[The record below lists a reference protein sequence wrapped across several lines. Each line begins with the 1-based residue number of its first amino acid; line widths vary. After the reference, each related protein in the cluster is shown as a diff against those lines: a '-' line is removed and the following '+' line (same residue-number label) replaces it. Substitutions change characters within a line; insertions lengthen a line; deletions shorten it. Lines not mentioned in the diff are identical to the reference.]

1 MISWDFMGFHGASWG
16 FMGLHGASWGFMG
29 YHGISCDFMGLF
41 CSFFVF
47 LVSQKNIW
55 RHQKNQIYKRSRA
68 LQLNPFPHQNL
79 WRSHEKKTFQRPR
92 ALQPNPFPHQNLWR
106 SHEKNPFKDPGLSS
120 PIHSLTKNFW
130 RSHEKKPFQRPR
142 ALQPNPFPHQK
153 IFGGPRKTKLFK
165 RHSLTKNFW
174 RSHEKNPFKDPG
186 LSSPTH
192 SLTKKFLE
200 VPGKQNSLKGIPSP
214 KIFGGPRKTK
224 LLKRPRA
231 FQPNPFPHQK
241 SQGFPAQSIPSPIPS
256 HAIFASHF
264 FCVVSRSK
272 IPQAFAAELPKEATY
287 SSLLTVPLLFF

>member
-1 MISWDFMGFHGASWG
+1 MGLHGASWG
-16 FMGLHGASWGFMG
+16 FMGLHGASWDIMG
-29 YHGISCDFMGLF
+29 YHVISWDCFVLF
-41 CSFFVF
+41 LFFWCPKKIF
-47 LVSQKNIW
+47 GGTRKIKSIRDPELSSPIPSLTK
-55 RHQKNQIYKRSRA
+55 IYGG
-68 LQLNPFPHQNL
+68 PM
-79 WRSHEKKTFQRPR
+79 KK
-92 ALQPNPFPHQNLWR
+92 
-106 SHEKNPFKDPGLSS
+106 KPFKDLGLSS
-120 PIHSLTKNFW
+120 PIPFLTKIYGGPMKKTLSKTQGSPAQSIPSPKNFW

-186 LSSPTH
+186 LSSPIP
-192 SLTKKFLE
+192 SLTK
-200 VPGKQNSLKGIPSP
+200 